1 MLVNEQLRM
10 HNRPKRAIQ
19 VRLIGKTYRRGL
31 ITLLGW
37 GSTILARRRS
47 AIRLLWGIALWGR
60 LLAIWGLTVA
70 LLWRWGTITALRW
83 RGSVATLLRWV
94 ASWRRVSLALH
105 WWRLAVWLLWRVW
118 RV

>member
-10 HNRPKRAIQ
+10 RNRPKRAIQ
-19 VRLIGKTYRRGL
+19 VRPIGKTYRRSL

-37 GSTILARRRS
+37 GSTILAWRRS
-47 AIRLLWGIALWGR
+47 AIRLLRGIALWR

-70 LLWRWGTITALRW
+70 LLRRWSTITALRW
-83 RGSVATLLRWV
+83 RSSVATLLRRV